1 MKNSVKAWIIFRRI
15 LLLLFFFFLI
25 NYFQA
30 ESNNNLLTQKTIL
43 TEEQIKEF
51 EEDVKNGEFVDIK
64 DYTSVNNIDTSN
76 SVSNLGYNLGNG
88 ISEFFG
94 VRVVDFIDFI
104 SSFVT

>member
-15 LLLLFFFFLI
+15 LLLLFLFFLI

-30 ESNNNLLTQKTIL
+30 ENNNSAITQKAIL

-51 EEDVKNGEFVDIK
+51 EKDVKNGEFIDIK
-64 DYTSVNNIDTSN
+64 DYTSVNDIDTSN
-76 SVSNLGYNLGNG
+76 SISDLGYNLGNG

-94 VRVVDFIDFI
+94 VKVIDFI
-104 SSFVT
+104 NFIGNFVT

>member
-1 MKNSVKAWIIFRRI
+1 MKNSIKAWIIFRRI
-15 LLLLFFFFLI
+15 LLLLFLFFLI

-43 TEEQIKEF
+43 TEEQIRKF

-94 VRVVDFIDFI
+94 VKVVDFIDFI